1 MRMTEDRL
9 YRKKLGNWGENL
21 ALEYL
26 TSKGYELLER
36 NFHSRY
42 GELDLIMSVDN
53 FLVAVEVKTRRSK
66 KYGFAEYSITKKKIQ
81 AIADTMTVY
90 LENNSELDQAWQI
103 DLVVIESFGT
113 EKPEIIHYQN
123 VSLDF

>member
-1 MRMTEDRL
+1 MAEDTH
-9 YRKKLGNWGENL
+9 YRKNLGNWGENL

-26 TSKGYELLER
+26 TDKGYELLER

-42 GELDLIMSVDN
+42 GELDLIMRLGNVP
-53 FLVAVEVKTRRSK
+53 VAVEVKTRRSR

-90 LENNSELDQAWQI
+90 LGKNANFGDAWQI
-103 DLVVIESFGT
+103 DLVVIECFGT
-113 EKPEIIHYQN
+113 DKPEIIHYQN
-123 VSLDF
+123 ILLGF

>member
-42 GELDLIMSVDN
+42 GELDLIMRVDDV
-53 FLVAVEVKTRRSK
+53 LVAVEVKTRRSK

-103 DLVVIESFGT
+103 DLIVIECFGT

-123 VSLDF
+123 VTLDF

>member
-1 MRMTEDRL
+1 MAEDKL
-9 YRKKLGNWGENL
+9 YRKKLGTWGESL

-26 TSKGYELLER
+26 SAKGYQLLER

-42 GELDLIMSVDN
+42 GELDLIMKVDDV
-53 FLVAVEVKTRRSK
+53 LIAVEVKTRRSR
-66 KYGFAEYSITKKKIQ
+66 KYGYAEYSITKKKIQ

-90 LENNSELDQAWQI
+90 LDNNAKLDQAWQI
-103 DLVVIESFGT
+103 DLVVIESFGS
-113 EKPEIIHYQN
+113 EQPEIIHYQN

>member
-1 MRMTEDRL
+1 MAEDTH

-26 TSKGYELLER
+26 TDKGYELLER

-42 GELDLIMSVDN
+42 GELDLIMRLGNVP
-53 FLVAVEVKTRRSK
+53 VAVEVKTRRSR

-90 LENNSELDQAWQI
+90 LDKNANFGDAWQI
-103 DLVVIESFGT
+103 DLVVIECFGT
-113 EKPEIIHYQN
+113 DKPEIIHYQN
-123 VSLDF
+123 ILLGF

>member
-1 MRMTEDRL
+1 MAEDKL
-9 YRKKLGNWGENL
+9 YRKKLGTWGESL

-26 TSKGYELLER
+26 SAKGYQLLER

-42 GELDLIMSVDN
+42 GELDLIMKVDDV
-53 FLVAVEVKTRRSK
+53 LVAVEVKTRRSR
-66 KYGFAEYSITKKKIQ
+66 KYGYAEYSITKKKIQ

-90 LENNSELDQAWQI
+90 LDNNAKLDQAWQI
-103 DLVVIESFGT
+103 DLVVIESFGS
-113 EKPEIIHYQN
+113 EQPEIIHYQN

>member
-1 MRMTEDRL
+1 MAEDTL
-9 YRKKLGNWGENL
+9 YRKKLGTWGENL

-26 TSKGYELLER
+26 SAKGYEMLER

-42 GELDLIMSVDN
+42 GELDLIMRVDDV
-53 FLVAVEVKTRRSK
+53 LVAVEVKTRRSI

-90 LENNSELDQAWQI
+90 LDKNANLDQAWQI

>member
-1 MRMTEDRL
+1 MAEDRL
-9 YRKKLGNWGENL
+9 YRKKLGTWGESL

-26 TSKGYELLER
+26 SAKGYQLLER

-42 GELDLIMSVDN
+42 GELDLIMKVDEV
-53 FLVAVEVKTRRSK
+53 LVAVEVKTRRSK

-90 LENNSELDQAWQI
+90 LDKYSELSKSWQI
-103 DLVVIESFGT
+103 DLVVIESFGA
-113 EKPEIIHYQN
+113 EQPEIIHYQN

>member
-1 MRMTEDRL
+1 MAEDTH
-9 YRKKLGNWGENL
+9 YRKNLGNWGENL

-26 TSKGYELLER
+26 NAKGYELLER

-42 GELDLIMSVDN
+42 GELDLIMRVDDV
-53 FLVAVEVKTRRSK
+53 LVAVEVKTRRSR
-66 KYGFAEYSITKKKIQ
+66 KYGFAEYSITKKKVQ

-90 LENNSELDQAWQI
+90 LDNNANLDQAWQI

>member
-1 MRMTEDRL
+1 MAEDKL
-9 YRKKLGNWGENL
+9 YRKKLGTWGESL

-26 TSKGYELLER
+26 SAKGYQLLER

-42 GELDLIMSVDN
+42 GELDLIMKVDDV
-53 FLVAVEVKTRRSK
+53 LIAVEVKTRRSR
-66 KYGFAEYSITKKKIQ
+66 KYGYAEYSITKKKIQ

-90 LENNSELDQAWQI
+90 LDNNAKLGQAWQI
-103 DLVVIESFGT
+103 DLVVIESFGS
-113 EKPEIIHYQN
+113 EQPEIIHYQN

>member
-1 MRMTEDRL
+1 MAEDTH

-26 TSKGYELLER
+26 TDKGYELLER

-42 GELDLIMSVDN
+42 GELDLIMRLGNVP
-53 FLVAVEVKTRRSK
+53 VAVEVKTRRSR
-66 KYGFAEYSITKKKIQ
+66 KYGFAEYSITKKKVQ

-90 LENNSELDQAWQI
+90 LGKNANFGDAWQI
-103 DLVVIESFGT
+103 DLVVIECFGT
-113 EKPEIIHYQN
+113 DKPEIIHYQN
-123 VSLDF
+123 ILLGF

>member
-1 MRMTEDRL
+1 MAENTH
-9 YRKKLGNWGENL
+9 YRKNLGNWGESL

-26 TSKGYELLER
+26 SAKGYELLER
-36 NFHSRY
+36 NYHSRY
-42 GELDLIMSVDN
+42 GELDLIMSVDDI
-53 FLVAVEVKTRRSK
+53 LVAVEVKTRRSR

-90 LENNSELDQAWQI
+90 LDKNAKLNQAWQI

>member
-42 GELDLIMSVDN
+42 GELDLIMRVDDV
-53 FLVAVEVKTRRSK
+53 LVAVEVKTRRSK

-103 DLVVIESFGT
+103 DLVVIESFGS
-113 EKPEIIHYQN
+113 EQPEIIHYQN

>member
-1 MRMTEDRL
+1 MAEDTH
-9 YRKKLGNWGENL
+9 YRKNLGNWGENL

-26 TSKGYELLER
+26 TDKGYELLER

-42 GELDLIMSVDN
+42 GELDLIMRLGNVP
-53 FLVAVEVKTRRSK
+53 VAVEVKTRRSR

-90 LENNSELDQAWQI
+90 LDKNANFGDAWQI
-103 DLVVIESFGT
+103 DLVVIECFGT
-113 EKPEIIHYQN
+113 DKPEIIHYQN
-123 VSLDF
+123 ILLGF

>member
-1 MRMTEDRL
+1 MAEDTH
-9 YRKKLGNWGENL
+9 YRKNLGNWGENL

-26 TSKGYELLER
+26 TDKGYELLER

-42 GELDLIMSVDN
+42 GELDLIMRLGNVP
-53 FLVAVEVKTRRSK
+53 VAVEVKTRRSR

-90 LENNSELDQAWQI
+90 LDKNANFGDAWQI
-103 DLVVIESFGT
+103 DLVVIECFGT
-113 EKPEIIHYQN
+113 DKPEIIHYQN
-123 VSLDF
+123 ILMGF